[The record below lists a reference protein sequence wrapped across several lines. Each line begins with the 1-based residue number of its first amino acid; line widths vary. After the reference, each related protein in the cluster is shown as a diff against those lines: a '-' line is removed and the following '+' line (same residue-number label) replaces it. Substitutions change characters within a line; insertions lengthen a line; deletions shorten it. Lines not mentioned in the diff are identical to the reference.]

1 MSAPPK
7 ASGEPIN
14 DRRQLVSHL
23 EGGCKPPTAWRI
35 GTEHEKFV
43 FDTNTLRRVPY
54 EGPNGIRALMQGL
67 TRFGWGPVLENGDP
81 IAMTTN
87 GGTKTRDPGG
97 RLDMRGR

>member
-7 ASGEPIN
+7 ASGEPID

-54 EGPNGIRALMQGL
+54 EGPNGIRALMEGL
-67 TRFGWGPVLENGDP
+67 TRFGWVLRKYPVVRSPSYLRQ
-81 IAMTTN
+81 A
-87 GGTKTRDPGG
+87 
-97 RLDMRGR
+97 LDRPT